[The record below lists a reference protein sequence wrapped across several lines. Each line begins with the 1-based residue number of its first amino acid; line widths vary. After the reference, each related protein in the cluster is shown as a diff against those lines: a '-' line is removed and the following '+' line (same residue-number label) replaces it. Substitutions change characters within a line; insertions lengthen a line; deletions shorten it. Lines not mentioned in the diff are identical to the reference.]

1 MRFLL
6 YNIRYATGSG
16 WDYHLPF
23 PYSGYLRR
31 TRGNLRKI
39 AEFVKSERP
48 DVIGLVEVDNGS
60 YRSEKA
66 NQAAVIAN
74 ELGHTHVYESK
85 YAQSS
90 VLHRMP
96 VLREQGNAFI
106 TNQTI
111 EARDFQ
117 YFSEGMKRL
126 VIKLEFEAFVI
137 FLVHLSL
144 KYRHRQYQLS
154 SLYSMFTEVRK
165 PMIVA
170 GDFNAF
176 WGHRELDL
184 FMAASGLL
192 NANIHAAP
200 TFPSRRP
207 RRQLDFILHSPAIR
221 VTNFRV
227 SNVKYSDHMPL
238 ICDFEIGNGAA

>member
-6 YNIRYATGSG
+6 YNIRYGTGTG
-16 WDYHLPF
+16 WEYHLPF
-23 PYSGYLRR
+23 PFSGYLRR
-31 TRGNLRKI
+31 TRENLKKI

-48 DVIGLVEVDNGS
+48 DIIGLVEVDSGS
-60 YRSEKA
+60 YRSEKV

-74 ELGHTHVYESK
+74 ELGHTHVYQSK
-85 YAQSS
+85 YPQSS

-111 EARDFQ
+111 EAQGFH
-117 YFSEGMKRL
+117 YFTEGMKRL
-126 VIKLEFEAFVI
+126 VIELEFESFVI

-154 SLYSMFTEVRK
+154 SLYSMFDEVNK
-165 PMIVA
+165 PMVVA

-176 WGHRELDL
+176 WGDKELDL

-192 NANIHAAP
+192 NANGRGLP
-200 TFPSRRP
+200 TFPSRKP
-207 RRQLDFILHSPAIR
+207 RRQLDFVLHSPAIR
-221 VTNFRV
+221 ITNFRIP
-227 SNVKYSDHMPL
+227 SVKYSDHMPL
-238 ICDFEIGNGAA
+238 ICDFECDNGLS

>member
-6 YNIRYATGSG
+6 YNIRYGTGTG

-23 PYSGYLRR
+23 PFSGYLRR
-31 TRGNLRKI
+31 TRKNLKKI
-39 AEFVKSERP
+39 GEFVKSERP
-48 DVIGLVEVDNGS
+48 DIIGLVEVDNGS
-60 YRSEKA
+60 YRSEKI
-66 NQAAVIAN
+66 NQAEAIAS
-74 ELGHTHVYESK
+74 ELGQTHVYESK

-90 VLHRMP
+90 MLSRMP

-111 EARDFQ
+111 EAQGFH
-117 YFSEGMKRL
+117 YFTEGLKRL
-126 VIKLEFEAFVI
+126 VIQLDFDSFVI

-144 KYRHRQYQLS
+144 VYRHRQYQLS
-154 SLYSMFTEVRK
+154 GLYSLFSEVRK

-176 WGHRELDL
+176 WGDRELEL
-184 FMAASGLL
+184 FMAASGLH
-192 NANIHAAP
+192 NANTRGWP
-200 TFPSRRP
+200 TFPSRKP

-221 VTNFRV
+221 MTNFRIP
-227 SNVKYSDHMPL
+227 NVKYSDHMPL
-238 ICDFEIGNGAA
+238 VCDFEVSNGSA